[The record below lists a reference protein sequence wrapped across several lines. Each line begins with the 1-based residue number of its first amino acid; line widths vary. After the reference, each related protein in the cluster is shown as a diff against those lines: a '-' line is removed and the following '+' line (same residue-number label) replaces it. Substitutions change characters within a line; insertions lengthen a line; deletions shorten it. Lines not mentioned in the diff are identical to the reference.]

1 MPRNAE
7 QNEELRESRKKQ
19 ILDAALTVYNRFGY
33 HGVVDMEAIAK
44 EARLAKGLL
53 YYYFKTKK
61 ELFVEL
67 FTWMINESSALSD
80 SLLEK
85 TKTMNPIEQLMNY
98 AYGIFAA
105 NETDPRTI
113 QFNMRMPF
121 DAYAVFSPNEW
132 KDGAEK
138 SDMHRRALTDIIERG
153 MAQKLIPNANP
164 GAAANSFWTVF
175 VANVFV
181 YSKLMLGEQE
191 IGGNRIEAF
200 RNAVQFGFQGLGIEN
215 VVWNDYLEKVVRE
228 NQASQT
234 AGIFTQV

>member
-7 QNEELRESRKKQ
+7 KNDELRESRKKQ

-61 ELFVEL
+61 ELFAEL
-67 FTWMINESSALSD
+67 FTWMINESGALSD
-80 SLLEK
+80 GLLEK
-85 TKTMNPIEQLMNY
+85 TNSLNPIEQLMNY

-105 NETDPRTI
+105 NKADPRII

-121 DAYAVFSPNEW
+121 DAYAVFSPDGW

-138 SDMHRRALTDIIERG
+138 SDMHRRALTDIIKRG
-153 MAQKLIPNANP
+153 MAQKLIPEANP

-191 IGGNRIEAF
+191 INENRIEAF
-200 RNAVQFGFQGLGIEN
+200 RDIVRFGFQGLGIEY
-215 VVWNDYLEKVVRE
+215 VVWNDCLEKVVRE
-228 NQASQT
+228 NQGSQT
-234 AGIFTQV
+234 VGIFAQV